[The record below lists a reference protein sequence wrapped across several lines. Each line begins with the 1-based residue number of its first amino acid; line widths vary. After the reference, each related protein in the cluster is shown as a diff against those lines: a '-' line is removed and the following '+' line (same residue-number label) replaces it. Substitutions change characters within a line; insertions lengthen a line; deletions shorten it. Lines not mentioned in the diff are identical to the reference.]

1 MRGVSVRI
9 TNSMLVSS
17 FLSDMK
23 TNLNNMKTIQSQ
35 ITSGKEISRPSDDP
49 FKVARSM
56 QLNSA
61 INANK
66 QYNQNIKDTSS
77 YLDTTDTALNQSE
90 NVLQRVRELL
100 VAAGNGA
107 YGTEEKLA
115 IQNEISS
122 KISELSQCLNTNYD
136 GSYVF
141 GGSRGTDKPLKDDCS
156 YYMPVDATDP
166 NIEINKIKAKLSV
179 EISPGVK
186 IAYNV
191 SASDV
196 MDFKNESG
204 DSISVKDLLGQ
215 IVNHLK
221 GKTDDGTADNPNAA
235 ADISG
240 KDLQGITDSINNLLR
255 IRAQV
260 GANQNRMESAQSKN
274 EDENYNLMDILSSV
288 EDIDITEKIM
298 EYTTAQ
304 TVYNASLQTSAK
316 IIQPSL
322 LDYLR

>member
-1 MRGVSVRI
+1 MRI
-9 TNSMLVSS
+9 TNSMLVNS

-23 TNLNNMKTIQSQ
+23 TNLSNMKSIQSK
-35 ITSGKEISRPSDDP
+35 ITSGKEISKPSDDP

-66 QYNQNIKDTSS
+66 QYNQNIKDTGN
-77 YLDTTDTALNQSE
+77 YLDVTDTALNQSE

-107 YGTEEKLA
+107 YGTEEKTA
-115 IQNEISS
+115 IKNEISQ
-122 KISELSQCLNTNYD
+122 KIAELSQCMNTNFD

-141 GGSRGTDKPLKDDCS
+141 GGSRGTDKPLNDDCS
-156 YYMPVDATDP
+156 YNLANGTIDTELP
-166 NIEINKIKAKLSV
+166 KIQKKLSV
-179 EISPGVK
+179 EISPGVEMD
-186 IAYNV
+186 YNV

-196 MDFKNESG
+196 MDFTNENG
-204 DSISVKDLLGQ
+204 ESININELLGQ
-215 IVNHLK
+215 IVNHLE
-221 GKTDDGTADNPNAA
+221 GKTDDGTPGNTNAVS
-235 ADISG
+235 DIVG
-240 KDLQGITDSINNLLR
+240 KDLEGITDSINNLLR

-274 EDENYNLMDILSSV
+274 EDENYNLTDILSSI

-298 EYTTAQ
+298 EYSTMQ
-304 TVYNASLQTSAK
+304 TVYTASLQTSAK
-316 IIQPSL
+316 VIQPSL
-322 LDYLR
+322 LDYLG

>member
-35 ITSGKEISRPSDDP
+35 ITSGKEITRPSDDP

-141 GGSRGTDKPLKDDCS
+141 GGSRGTTKPLADDCS
-156 YYMPVDATDP
+156 YNCDVSAIGTELP
-166 NIEINKIKAKLSV
+166 KIQKKLSV

-221 GKTDDGTADNPNAA
+221 GKTDDGTADNPDAA
-235 ADISG
+235 ADITG
-240 KDLQGITDSINNLLR
+240 KDLQGITDSINNLLK

-274 EDENYNLMDILSSV
+274 EDENYNLTDILSSV

-304 TVYNASLQTSAK
+304 TVYMASLQTSAK
-316 IIQPSL
+316 VIQPSL